1 MGYSGLAPG
10 QKENFGV
17 RTASGRIF
25 WEMVRIRSVTQP
37 GFVSVFSRFAEEN
50 YGAASIGPRLT
61 MDCASAGSTRRGF
74 VSIFFRFGGRKLWS
88 GSVEPS
94 PAALI
99 RAAFNF
105 SNPGGKQKS
114 QHPNGCWLFW

>member
-1 MGYSGLAPG
+1 MGYSGLTSG

-50 YGAASIGPRLT
+50 YGVAAIEVLLT
-61 MDCASAGSTRRGF
+61 MDCAYAGGDPPGIRLHFLPLWRKKIMERLGRALAGSAHSRC
-74 VSIFFRFGGRKLWS
+74 I
-88 GSVEPS
+88 
-94 PAALI
+94 
-99 RAAFNF
+99 
-105 SNPGGKQKS
+105 
-114 QHPNGCWLFW
+114 

>member
-61 MDCASAGSTRRGF
+61 MDCAYAGGDPPGIRLHFLPLWRKKIK
-74 VSIFFRFGGRKLWS
+74 VPLRQAVGGN
-88 GSVEPS
+88 
-94 PAALI
+94 ALPRCI
-99 RAAFNF
+99 
-105 SNPGGKQKS
+105 
-114 QHPNGCWLFW
+114 